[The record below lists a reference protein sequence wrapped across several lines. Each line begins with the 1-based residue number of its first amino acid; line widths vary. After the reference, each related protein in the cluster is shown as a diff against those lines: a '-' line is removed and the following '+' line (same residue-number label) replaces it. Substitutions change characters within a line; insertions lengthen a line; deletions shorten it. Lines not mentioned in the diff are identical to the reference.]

1 MMKEIRST
9 GYVRSGE
16 DYNETTFRDDED
28 LREAPR
34 ILYGGG
40 KGSINSL

>member
-9 GYVRSGE
+9 GNVWSGE
-16 DYNETTFRDDED
+16 DYDETISRDDED

-34 ILYGGG
+34 ILCGGG